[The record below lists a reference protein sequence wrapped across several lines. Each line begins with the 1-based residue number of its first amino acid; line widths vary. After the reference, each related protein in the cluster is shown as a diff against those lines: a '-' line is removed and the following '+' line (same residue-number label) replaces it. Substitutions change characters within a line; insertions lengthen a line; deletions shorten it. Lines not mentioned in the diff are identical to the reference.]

1 MGLNRQGCCRL
12 LSVRRHV
19 SGAPT
24 PTGKLVVIQFVQKR
38 HGLKFASS
46 LDCEGD
52 GHFQELLVT
61 TSHLNDN
68 PARAPANECLP
79 GE

>member
-1 MGLNRQGCCRL
+1 VPATKRAAPCFWDAHAYWKFGRDT
-12 LSVRRHV
+12 VR
-19 SGAPT
+19 A
-24 PTGKLVVIQFVQKR
+24 KR

-61 TSHLNDN
+61 TSHVNDN
-68 PARAPANECLP
+68 PARAPANECVP